1 MKKIYLILLLSI
13 VKNSFAQS
21 PTNKL
26 DPTGNVGVGTTSPS
40 PLYILDVHGESQRLY
55 NPLGSA
61 FLRIEGNG
69 SSNNFGS
76 YIYLNAAATRLGD
89 TFNRVSINSNRGTDS
104 TANFQLTRMNGNTI
118 SGMFYQYSDAF
129 GHRFFT
135 ASSRNAANT
144 NEVLRISPE
153 GRVGIG
159 ATVLTNRSLAL
170 AAPLTG
176 GTVTYGILNHG
187 MVKSDVTAGAYYNY
201 TQLNT
206 QANSPFTLPIVT
218 HYAATQGFVDTSS
231 KVTTQIAFWAT
242 NNLISAT
249 NNFGFRSS
257 LPAGAGRFNL
267 YLDGTANNYIVGN
280 VGIGTSNPL
289 SPLHVIGGIRT
300 DQGIG
305 IGTSTLTGYN
315 IRNSKA
321 IGGATTSHGTYTDGV
336 VQSDVSVAN
345 LYTSLAQSTAAS
357 NLTSLV
363 HYFAQQGN
371 VAGSVT
377 SQTGFYVSST
387 LNAGTNLYGF
397 RGLVGSGTNKWNLY
411 MDGTASNYLNGNLG
425 IATLNPTQKLHVTG
439 NILTSAKVGFNN
451 DITNYYIG
459 GISNGMEY
467 RPYNIGKFN
476 FTSGNGTWLFENG
489 NVAIGTS
496 TVPSG
501 YKVAIAGNM
510 IVEKIK
516 VKKQVD
522 GAWPDYV
529 FSPTYKLQSLDEV
542 EQFTK
547 KYSHLPEIPSA
558 KEIEKEGQDLG
569 EMNRLL
575 LKKVEELTLY
585 LIEERKT
592 NIDQGAQLKQLQEE
606 INQFK
611 KNLR

>member
-1 MKKIYLILLLSI
+1 MKKIYLFLLIFSI
-13 VKNSFAQS
+13 KNSFAQS

-26 DPTGNVGVGTTSPS
+26 DSIGPVGIGTTIPAY
-40 PLYILDVHGESQRLY
+40 PLDVHGANQRLY
-55 NPLGSA
+55 YSTGSA
-61 FLRIEGNG
+61 YLRVDGNG
-69 SSNNFGS
+69 TTNNTGSN
-76 YIYLNAAATRLGD
+76 IYLNSASTRVGD
-89 TFNRVSINSNRGTDS
+89 VFKKVGINANKGTDN
-104 TANFQLTRMNGNTI
+104 TAYFQLFRMDEGDVDK
-118 SGMFYQYSDAF
+118 GAFYQYSDPL
-129 GHRFFT
+129 GHRFLT
-135 ASSRNAANT
+135 AASRTLSST
-144 NEVLRISPE
+144 TEVMRISPE
-153 GRVGIG
+153 GRMSIGSSPVNNAAFSLSATLTRGTGNFGIYNNNLITG
-159 ATVLTNRSLAL
+159 TNS
-170 AAPLTG
+170 
-176 GTVTYGILNHG
+176 TYYYLNY
-187 MVKSDVTAGAYYNY
+187 SR
-201 TQLNT
+201 LNT
-206 QANSPFTLPIVT
+206 QSDSVITLPLVAHFT
-218 HYAATQGFVDTSS
+218 AVQGTVDANTNISAQ
-231 KVTTQIAFWAT
+231 TAFWASNSLLKGNHIHGFRGSIPLGT
-242 NNLISAT
+242 NNW
-249 NNFGFRSS
+249 
-257 LPAGAGRFNL
+257 NL
-267 YLDGTANNYIVGN
+267 YMEGDANNYLEGRL
-280 VGIGTSNPL
+280 GIGSASPQ
-289 SPLHVIGGIRT
+289 SPLHI
-300 DQGIG
+300 
-305 IGTSTLTGYN
+305 
-315 IRNSKA
+315 SKA
-321 IGGATTSHGTYTDGV
+321 ISGNGV
-336 VQSDVSVAN
+336 VHGVYTNGIVQTGVTTAN
-345 LYTSLAQSTAAS
+345 LYSSLAQTVTTT

-363 HYFAQQGN
+363 HFNAQQGSIN
-371 VAGSVT
+371 ASGV
-377 SQTGFYVSST
+377 SQTGFNVSQN
-387 LNAGTNLYGF
+387 LNTGSNVYGF
-397 RGLVGSGTNKWNLY
+397 RGQVVNSSNRWNLY
-411 MDGTASNYLNGNLG
+411 MDGTAANYLNGNLG